1 MTQKNHTRAH
11 ARRRTTHTRVFLIE
25 DHPVMR
31 LGIRQ
36 LCERNGITV
45 VGEAATGA
53 EAKAQ
58 VRRLAPD
65 VVVIDVRLAGESGLD
80 CIQKI
85 AELVPDARLIIYSMH
100 EDAMF
105 IRRALKSGARG
116 YVSKQEASE
125 CLITAVRAVQAGEFF
140 LSPHLS
146 QKFVVSL
153 TVEPGTIPGKDIS
166 ERERE
171 IIYYLGQ
178 GFRPHEIGQQLCL
191 SPKTV
196 ETYMGRLKA
205 KLGIPSNPDLVKFS
219 IEHSGEW
226 TLPPVIGEGAATP
239 PPARPKPSSRRGAAP
254 GRTAPVGGSPRR
266 RGGKVPTGT
275 TPEGLS
281 RGHRGGRREMPVARP
296 VKEPT
301 DPKPAIR
308 PSRHGGRRQAAGSRP
323 AKKTSRS
330 RSRSR
335 KV

>member
-1 MTQKNHTRAH
+1 MTQKNHTRA
-11 ARRRTTHTRVFLIE
+11 AAGRRITPTRIFLIE

-45 VGEAATGA
+45 VGEAATSA

-80 CIQKI
+80 CIQMV
-85 AELVPDARLIIYSMH
+85 AGLVPDARLIIYSMH

-125 CLITAVRAVQAGEFF
+125 CLITAIRAVQAGEFF

-196 ETYMGRLKA
+196 ETYMGRLKT
-205 KLGIPSNPDLVKFS
+205 KLGIRSNPDLVKFS
-219 IEHSGEW
+219 IEHAGEW
-226 TLPPVIGEGAATP
+226 TLPPVVGERAVTP
-239 PPARPKPSSRRGAAP
+239 SPGDPKPSPRRGAAP
-254 GRTAPVGGSPRR
+254 GGPAATEGSCRR
-266 RGGKVPTGT
+266 RGSRVSTGPVPEMPSG
-275 TPEGLS
+275 
-281 RGHRGGRREMPVARP
+281 RRGGRRGTPAARTGRGP
-296 VKEPT
+296 S
-301 DPKPAIR
+301 R
-308 PSRHGGRRQAAGSRP
+308 PSTRPRQG
-323 AKKTSRS
+323 
-330 RSRSR
+330 
-335 KV
+335 